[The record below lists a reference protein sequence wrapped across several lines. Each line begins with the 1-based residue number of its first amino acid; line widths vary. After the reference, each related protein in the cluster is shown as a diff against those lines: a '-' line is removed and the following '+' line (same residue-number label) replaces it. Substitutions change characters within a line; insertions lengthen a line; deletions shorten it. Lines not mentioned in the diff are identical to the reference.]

1 MTDPG
6 LLGTTW
12 SCVRDGAGRFR
23 CPGCG
28 EERGFTRNRLQRH
41 LMVLGRRVA
50 RLGGPEEYATCAECG
65 HAYPYAVVAVADA
78 AAARDARAAVIEE
91 SGGDASASPVVAEDE
106 AALLE
111 ILAAVIF
118 SDSAVRSSEKVACR
132 EVVRRYSGRA
142 VSAAAMDDLLQSAR
156 GRRGDP
162 VARLV
167 RLRCLIPEPMKRRI
181 VESAYHVCTAD
192 GELHREESR
201 LLNRIGTALDLA
213 PRQVRRALADAKRH
227 PVTGL

>member
-23 CPGCG
+23 CPHCG
-28 EERGFTRNRLQRH
+28 EERSFTRHRLQRH
-41 LMVLGRRVA
+41 LVILGRRTA
-50 RLGGPEEYATCAECG
+50 RLGAPEEYATCAECG
-65 HAYPYAVVAVADA
+65 HAYRAGAV
-78 AAARDARAAVIEE
+78 EE
-91 SGGDASASPVVAEDE
+91 PVGGDASASPVVAEDE

-118 SDSAVRSSEKVACR
+118 SDSAVRSSEKEACR
-132 EVVRRYSGRA
+132 EVVRRYGGRA
-142 VSAAAMDDLLQSAR
+142 IPAAAMDDLLQSAR
-156 GRRGDP
+156 KRRGDP
-162 VARLV
+162 MARLV
-167 RLRCLIPEPMKRRI
+167 RLRCLVPEPMKRRI

-201 LLNRIGTALDLA
+201 LLNRIGAALDLA